1 MQPFVPSDQNMR
13 EFSLRAVLIGLVM
26 AVVLGSANAYLGL
39 KAGMTIAATYPAA
52 VIGMALI
59 KLMKG
64 TILEENMARTV
75 GSIGESVAA
84 GAIFTIP
91 AFVISGIWPKFFTA
105 GNYATSSLIMFAG
118 GVLGIMF
125 VALLRRVMVEDAELP
140 YPESVAAA
148 EIHKAGA
155 RGGKGTTF
163 LFGAMG
169 IGAVIQGL
177 VQIQLF
183 ATTWEHFAKFK
194 IATIN
199 LVQGWKAKAMGG
211 MLLSS
216 PGISPAYMGVGYIIG
231 PKLGALNFSGGVI
244 AWGLLVPIITYFL
257 APGVLAE
264 NAADGDWIALSVAVW
279 KFIVRPIAIGGMLMG
294 ASFTLFKM
302 RNSLITGLTRSV
314 SDVKKAASGDHVV
327 DRVNKDLPFTYV
339 LGGIAFAAAVTFGV
353 TWQIF
358 HVAPL
363 VSLVAALVMVI
374 LGFFFAAIS
383 GYLVG
388 IMGSSNNPIS
398 GLTLT
403 ALVLTALVMVILG
416 VKGKEGVAAVLGVAA
431 IVCVSAAVAGEM
443 LQDLKAGH
451 ILGGTPWRM
460 EMGDLL
466 GVALASAVLFIPL
479 MVLHEGDIK
488 AQATL
493 KIDIL
498 EKGPMVPI
506 EAFQSNLPK
515 YEGISFRADQVE
527 QVPMEDKASFSLR
540 TITLAELK
548 TLSADSKKN
557 LLFLDAGFGSKRL
570 AAPQAGLMAL
580 LSKGI
585 VEGKMA
591 WPLIIVG
598 MLMGLAFIL
607 MQVKSPMLVSVGM
620 YLPLETT
627 FAIFLGG
634 LIKGAVEMV
643 AAKRGLNEAQ
653 KVRVENNGVLLAA
666 GLIAGEALVGLLFAS
681 FAFFEVKYQL
691 TSIIWGKDAAPGAFW
706 ISLLILAFIAVYLVK
721 VPLDNAGEAD
731 EPAPPSAN
739 F

>member
-1 MQPFVPSDQNMR
+1 MQPFVPSDQNLR

-91 AFVISGIWPKFFTA
+91 AFVISGIWPKFFTM
-105 GNYATSSLIMFAG
+105 GNYVTSSLIMFAG

-155 RGGKGTTF
+155 RGGSGTKF

-169 IGAVIQGL
+169 LGAVIQAL

-183 ATTWEHFAKFK
+183 ATTWERFVGFK
-194 IATIN
+194 ATAIN
-199 LVQGWKAKAMGG
+199 LVHGWKAKVGGG

-231 PKLGALNFSGGVI
+231 PKLGALNFSGGII

-257 APGVLAE
+257 APGVLPE
-264 NAADGDWIALSVAVW
+264 NAPEGDWIALSVSVW

-302 RNSLITGLTRSV
+302 RKSLATGLSRSV
-314 SDVKKAASGDHVV
+314 SDVKKAAAGEQVV

-339 LGGIAFAAAVTFGV
+339 LFGLGFAALVTFLI
-353 TWQIF
+353 TWRIF
-358 HVAPL
+358 QVSPL
-363 VSLVAALVMVI
+363 VSFVAALVVVI
-374 LGFFFAAIS
+374 LGFFFSAIS

-403 ALVLTALVMVILG
+403 ALVITALVMVVLG
-416 VKGKEGVAAVLGVAA
+416 VKGREGVAAVLGVAA
-431 IVCVSAAVAGEM
+431 VVCVSAAVAGEM

-460 EMGDLL
+460 ELGDLL
-466 GVALASAVLFIPL
+466 GVALASVVLFIPL
-479 MVLHEGDIK
+479 MVLHEGDIS
-488 AQATL
+488 AQGTKRIAELTAQQVQVVTAPPDANGVVQTYTL
-493 KIDIL
+493 DQVK
-498 EKGPMVPI
+498 
-506 EAFQSNLPK
+506 QLP
-515 YEGISFRADQVE
+515 ADQK
-527 QVPMEDKASFSLR
+527 KAV
-540 TITLAELK
+540 
-548 TLSADSKKN
+548 LS
-557 LLFLDAGFGSKRL
+557 LDAGFGSKQL

-580 LSKGI
+580 LSRGI

-598 MLMGLAFIL
+598 MMMGLAFIL

-627 FAIFLGG
+627 FAIFLDG
-634 LIKGAVEMV
+634 LIKGVVEMV
-643 AAKRGLNEAQ
+643 GAKRGLNEAQ
-653 KVRVENNGVLLAA
+653 KVRTENNGVLLAA
-666 GLIAGEALVGLLFAS
+666 GLIAGEALVGLLFAA

-691 TSIIWGKDAAPGAFW
+691 TKFIWGVDKTGVTNVPGAFW
-706 ISLLILAFIAVYLVK
+706 ISLLILAGIAVYLVK
-721 VPLDNAGEAD
+721 VPLDNAGAAD

>member
-1 MQPFVPSDQNMR
+1 MQPFVPSDQNLR

-91 AFVISGIWPKFFTA
+91 AFVISGIWPKFFTV
-105 GNYATSSLIMFAG
+105 GNYVTSSLIMFAG

-155 RGGKGTTF
+155 RGGNGTKF

-169 IGAVIQGL
+169 IGAVIQAL
-177 VQIQLF
+177 VQVQLF
-183 ATTWEHFAKFK
+183 ATTWEKFVGFK
-194 IATIN
+194 ATAIN
-199 LVQGWKAKAMGG
+199 LVHGWKAKVGGG

-231 PKLGALNFSGGVI
+231 PKLGALNFSGGII

-257 APGVLAE
+257 APGVLPEGASE
-264 NAADGDWIALSVAVW
+264 GDWIALSVSVW

-294 ASFTLFKM
+294 ACFTLFKM
-302 RNSLITGLTRSV
+302 RKSLATGLTRSI
-314 SDVKKAASGDHVV
+314 SDVKKAASGEHVV

-339 LGGIAFAAAVTFGV
+339 MFGLGFAALVTFLI
-353 TWQIF
+353 TWRIF
-358 HVAPL
+358 QVSPL
-363 VSLVAALVMVI
+363 VSFVAALVVVI
-374 LGFFFAAIS
+374 LGFFFSAIS

-403 ALVLTALVMVILG
+403 ALVITALVMVVLG
-416 VKGKEGVAAVLGVAA
+416 VKGREGVAAVLGVAA
-431 IVCVSAAVAGEM
+431 VVCVSAAVAGEM

-466 GVALASAVLFIPL
+466 GVALASVVLFIPL
-479 MVLHEGDIK
+479 MVLHEGDIS
-488 AQATL
+488 AQGTKRIAELTAQQVQMVTAPADANGVVKTYTL
-493 KIDIL
+493 DEVK
-498 EKGPMVPI
+498 K
-506 EAFQSNLPK
+506 LP
-515 YEGISFRADQVE
+515 ADQK
-527 QVPMEDKASFSLR
+527 KAV
-540 TITLAELK
+540 
-548 TLSADSKKN
+548 LS
-557 LLFLDAGFGSKRL
+557 LDAGFGSKQL

-580 LSKGI
+580 LSRGI

-598 MLMGLAFIL
+598 MMMGLAFIL

-634 LIKGAVEMV
+634 LIKGAVVML
-643 AAKRGLNEAQ
+643 AAKRGHNEAQ
-653 KVRVENNGVLLAA
+653 KVRSENNGVLLAA
-666 GLIAGEALVGLLFAS
+666 GLIAGEALVGLLFAA

-691 TSIIWGKDAAPGAFW
+691 TRFIWGAAAPGAFW
-706 ISLLILAFIAVYLVK
+706 VSLLILAGIAYYLVK
-721 VPLDNAGEAD
+721 VPLDNAGAAD

>member
-1 MQPFVPSDQNMR
+1 MQPFVPSNQNLK
-13 EFSLRAVLIGLVM
+13 EFTFRAVFIGLVM

-84 GAIFTIP
+84 GAIFTLP
-91 AFVISGIWPKFFTA
+91 AFVISGLWPKFFTV
-105 GNYATSSLIMFAG
+105 GNYVTSSLIMFAG

-155 RGGKGTTF
+155 QGGSGTKF

-169 IGAVIQGL
+169 IGAVIQAL
-177 VQIQLF
+177 VQIQIF
-183 ATTWEHFAKFK
+183 ATTWEHFVHFSSNIIKLGAK
-194 IATIN
+194 
-199 LVQGWKAKAMGG
+199 WKAQVGGG

-231 PKLGALNFSGGVI
+231 PKLGALNFAGGVI
-244 AWGLLVPIITYFL
+244 AWGLLVPIISYFL
-257 APGVLAE
+257 APGVMPAE
-264 NAADGDWIALSVAVW
+264 ASNADWVALFGRVW
-279 KFIVRPIAIGGMLMG
+279 RDIVRPIAIGGMLVS
-294 ASFTLFKM
+294 ACFTLFKM
-302 RNSLITGLTRSV
+302 RKSLGAGLSRSI
-314 SDVKKAASGDHVV
+314 SDVKKAASGEHTVE
-327 DRVNKDLPFTYV
+327 RVNQDITFPQV
-339 LGGIAFAAAVTFGV
+339 LMGIGFAAFVTFLI
-353 TWQIF
+353 TWKIF
-358 HVAPL
+358 HVSIL
-363 VSLVAALVMVI
+363 VSFVTALVVVI

-403 ALVLTALVMVILG
+403 ALVVTALVMVLLG
-416 VKGKEGVAAVLGVAA
+416 VKGHEGVAAVLGVAA
-431 IVCVSAAVAGEM
+431 VVCVSAAVAGEM
-443 LQDLKAGH
+443 LQDLKAGY

-460 EMGDLL
+460 EMGDIL
-466 GVALASAVLFIPL
+466 GVALAAAVLFLPL

-488 AQATL
+488 KSAMAKIGTLESQQVQTVTAPDGQVYTMAQVKAL
-493 KIDIL
+493 A
-498 EKGPMVPI
+498 P
-506 EAFQSNLPK
+506 
-515 YEGISFRADQVE
+515 E
-527 QVPMEDKASFSLR
+527 QKKAV
-540 TITLAELK
+540 LA
-548 TLSADSKKN
+548 
-557 LLFLDAGFGSKRL
+557 LDAGFGGKNIS
-570 AAPQAGLMAL
+570 APQAGLMAQ
-580 LSKGI
+580 LSTGI

-598 MLMGLAFIL
+598 MLMGLGFIL
-607 MQVKSPMLVSVGM
+607 MQVRSPMLVCVGM

-634 LIKGAVEMV
+634 LIKGLVEMLG
-643 AAKRGLNEAQ
+643 AKRGFNDAQ

-666 GLIAGEALVGLLFAS
+666 GLIAGEALVGILFAGLS
-681 FAFFEVKYQL
+681 FMEINYTIMKEP
-691 TSIIWGKDAAPGAFW
+691 SMFW
-706 ISLLILAFIAVYLVK
+706 ISLLILVGIAVYLTK
-721 VPLDNAGEAD
+721 VPLANAGAAD

>member
-1 MQPFVPSDQNMR
+1 MQPFVPSDQNLR

-26 AVVLGSANAYLGL
+26 AVVLGAANAYLGL

-64 TILEENMARTV
+64 TILEENVARTV
-75 GSIGESVAA
+75 GSIGESIAA
-84 GAIFTIP
+84 GAIFTLP
-91 AFVISGIWPKFFTA
+91 AFVISGLWPTFFTR
-105 GNYATSSLIMFAG
+105 GHYLTSSLIMFAG

-140 YPESVAAA
+140 YPESLAAA

-155 RGGKGTTF
+155 RGGSGTKY

-169 IGAVIQGL
+169 IAALIQAL
-177 VQIQLF
+177 VQVQLF
-183 ATTWEHFAKFK
+183 ASTWEKFIQFK
-194 IATIN
+194 VATIK
-199 LVQGWKAKAMGG
+199 LAQGLKAKVAGG
-211 MLLSS
+211 LLLSS

-231 PKLGALNFSGGVI
+231 PKLGALNFSGGI
-244 AWGLLVPIITYFL
+244 LAWGLLVPMITYFL
-257 APGVLAE
+257 APGVYPNGAS
-264 NAADGDWIALSVAVW
+264 NGDWINLSYAVW
-279 KFIVRPIAIGGMLMG
+279 MNIVRPIAIGGMLVG
-294 ASFTLFKM
+294 AGFTLFKM
-302 RNSLITGLTRSV
+302 RKSLATGLTRSV
-314 SDVKKAASGDHVV
+314 SDVKKAAAGEHTVQRV
-327 DRVNKDLPFTYV
+327 DKDIPFTWV
-339 LGGIAFAAAVTFGV
+339 LVGIAFAAAVTFLV
-353 TWQIF
+353 TWRIF
-358 HVAPL
+358 DVKPL

-403 ALVLTALVMVILG
+403 ALVVTALVMVALG
-416 VKGKEGVAAVLGVAA
+416 VKGNAGVAAVLGVAA

-460 EMGDLL
+460 EIGDII
-466 GVALASAVLFIPL
+466 GVALVSFVLFIPL

-488 AQATL
+488 ARGLERLAQLQSQQVQTVTAADGKTYTL
-493 KIDIL
+493 DQIK
-498 EKGPMVPI
+498 
-506 EAFQSNLPK
+506 ALP
-515 YEGISFRADQVE
+515 ADQE
-527 QVPMEDKASFSLR
+527 
-540 TITLAELK
+540 K
-548 TLSADSKKN
+548 TVLN
-557 LLFLDAGFGSKRL
+557 LDAGFGSKQL

-598 MLMGLAFIL
+598 MMLGFGFIL

-634 LIKGAVEMV
+634 LIKGIVTMIAER
-643 AAKRGLNEAQ
+643 RGLNEAQ

-666 GLIAGEALVGLLFAS
+666 GLIAGEALMGLLFAS
-681 FAFFEVKYQL
+681 LAFFDVNFRL
-691 TSIIWGKDAAPGAFW
+691 THFIWGHGHAAGAFW
-706 ISLLILAFIAVYLVK
+706 ISLLILLGIAIYLIR
-721 VPLDNAGEAD
+721 VPLANAGAAD

>member
-1 MQPFVPSDQNMR
+1 MQPFVPSDQNLR

-26 AVVLGSANAYLGL
+26 AVILGSANAYLGL

-84 GAIFTIP
+84 GAIFTLP
-91 AFVISGIWPKFFTA
+91 AFVISGLWPKFFTA
-105 GNYATSSLIMFAG
+105 GHYVTSSLIMFAG

-155 RGGKGTTF
+155 RGGSGTTF

-169 IGAVIQGL
+169 IGAVVQAL
-177 VQIQLF
+177 VQIQIF
-183 ATTWEHFAKFK
+183 ATAWEHFVRFNANVIKLGAK
-194 IATIN
+194 
-199 LVQGWKAKAMGG
+199 WKAQVSGG
-211 MLLSS
+211 LLLSS
-216 PGISPAYMGVGYIIG
+216 PAISPAYMGVGYIIG
-231 PKLGALNFSGGVI
+231 PKLGALNFAGGVL
-244 AWGLLVPIITYFL
+244 AWGLMVPIISYFL
-257 APGVLAE
+257 APSIMPADASNAE
-264 NAADGDWIALSVAVW
+264 WAALFGRVW
-279 KFIVRPIAIGGMLMG
+279 RDIVRPIAIGGMLVS
-294 ASFTLFKM
+294 ACFTLFRM
-302 RNSLITGLTRSV
+302 RKSLGAGLSRSV
-314 SDVKKAASGDHVV
+314 SDVKKAATGDHVV
-327 DRVNKDLPFTYV
+327 DRVNKDMPFTWV
-339 LGGIAFAAAVTFGV
+339 MGGIFFAAAVTFV
-353 TWQIF
+353 ITSQIF
-358 HVAPL
+358 AVSYL
-363 VSLVAALVMVI
+363 VSFVTALVVII

-403 ALVLTALVMVILG
+403 ALVVTALVMVLLG
-416 VKGKEGVAAVLGVAA
+416 VKGREGVAAVLGVAA
-431 IVCVSAAVAGEM
+431 VVCVSAAVAGEM

-460 EMGDLL
+460 EIGDIL
-466 GVALASAVLFIPL
+466 GVALTAAVLFLPL
-479 MVLHEGDIK
+479 MILHEGDIK
-488 AQATL
+488 KSAAERIASLEAQQVQ
-493 KIDIL
+493 
-498 EKGPMVPI
+498 MVTAPDGQT
-506 EAFQSNLPK
+506 FSM
-515 YEGISFRADQVE
+515 ADV
-527 QVPMEDKASFSLR
+527 KAMAPDQKKAV
-540 TITLAELK
+540 LA
-548 TLSADSKKN
+548 
-557 LLFLDAGFGSKRL
+557 LDAGFGGKNIS
-570 AAPQAGLMAL
+570 APQAGLMAQ
-580 LSKGI
+580 LSSGI
-585 VEGKMA
+585 VERKMA

-598 MLMGLAFIL
+598 MIMGLGFIL
-607 MQVKSPMLVSVGM
+607 MQIKSPMLVCVGM

-634 LIKGAVEMV
+634 LIKGAVDMLG
-643 AAKRGLNEAQ
+643 AKRGLNEAQ

-666 GLIAGEALVGLLFAS
+666 GLIAGEALVGILFALLS
-681 FAFFEVKYQL
+681 FLEVKYTL
-691 TSIIWGKDAAPGAFW
+691 VKDPGMFF
-706 ISLLILAFIAVYLVK
+706 ISLVILAAIAVYLIR
-721 VPLDNAGEAD
+721 VPLANAGEAD

>member
-105 GNYATSSLIMFAG
+105 GNYVTSSLIMFTG

-155 RGGKGTTF
+155 RGGSGTKF

-169 IGAVIQGL
+169 IGAGVQTL
-177 VQIQLF
+177 VQLSLF
-183 ATTWEHFAKFK
+183 ASAWEKFVHFKTSA
-194 IATIN
+194 IN
-199 LVQGWKAKAMGG
+199 LAGAWKAKVAGG

-231 PKLGALNFSGGVI
+231 PKLGALNFSGGII

-257 APGVLAE
+257 APGVLPETAPE
-264 NAADGDWIALSVAVW
+264 GDWVALSYSVW
-279 KFIVRPIAIGGMLMG
+279 KFIVRPIAIGGMLVG
-294 ASFTLFKM
+294 AGFTLFKM
-302 RNSLITGLTRSV
+302 RKSLATGLTRSV
-314 SDVKKAASGDHVV
+314 SDVKKAAAGDHVV

-339 LGGIAFAAAVTFGV
+339 LGGLAFAAIVTFLI

-358 HVAPL
+358 NVGMM
-363 VSLVAALVMVI
+363 VSFVAALVMVI

-403 ALVLTALVMVILG
+403 ALVLTALVMVMLG
-416 VKGKEGVAAVLGVAA
+416 VKGREGVAAVLGVAA

-466 GVALASAVLFIPL
+466 GVALASIVLFIPL
-479 MVLHEGDIK
+479 MVLHEGDIT
-488 AQATL
+488 AQGTKRIAELTAQQVQVVTAPDGQTYTL
-493 KIDIL
+493 DQVK
-498 EKGPMVPI
+498 
-506 EAFQSNLPK
+506 QLP
-515 YEGISFRADQVE
+515 ADQK
-527 QVPMEDKASFSLR
+527 KAV
-540 TITLAELK
+540 
-548 TLSADSKKN
+548 LS
-557 LLFLDAGFGSKRL
+557 LDAGFGSKQL

-580 LSKGI
+580 LSRGI

-598 MLMGLAFIL
+598 MMMGFAFIL

-634 LIKGAVEMV
+634 LIKGAVEMFG
-643 AAKRGLNEAQ
+643 AKRNLNDAQ

-666 GLIAGEALVGLLFAS
+666 GLIAGEALVGLVFAS
-681 FAFFEVKYQL
+681 LAFFEVKYK
-691 TSIIWGKDAAPGAFW
+691 IFPNPGMFF
-706 ISLLILAFIAVYLVK
+706 ISLAILAGIAVYLVK

>member
-1 MQPFVPSDQNMR
+1 MQPFVPSDQNLK
-13 EFSLRAVLIGLVM
+13 EFSLRAILIGLVM
-26 AVVLGSANAYLGL
+26 AVVLGAANAYLGL

-91 AFVISGIWPKFFTA
+91 AFVISGIWPQFFTV
-105 GNYATSSLIMFAG
+105 GNYVTSSLIMFGG

-155 RGGKGTTF
+155 RGGSGTTF

-169 IGAVIQGL
+169 IGAAIQAL
-177 VQIQLF
+177 VQVQLF
-183 ATTWEHFAKFK
+183 ATAWEHFAKFK
-194 IATIN
+194 VATIG
-199 LVQGWKAKAMGG
+199 LVQGWKAKVMGG

-244 AWGLLVPIITYFL
+244 AWGLLVPMVTYFM
-257 APGVLAE
+257 APAVLPE
-264 NAADGDWIALSVAVW
+264 NAPEGDWIALSISVW
-279 KFIVRPIAIGGMLMG
+279 KYIVRPIAIGGMLMG
-294 ASFTLFKM
+294 AGFTLFKM
-302 RNSLITGLTRSV
+302 RKSLGTGLTRSV
-314 SDVKKAASGDHVV
+314 SDVKKAAAGEHVV
-327 DRVNKDLPFTYV
+327 DRVNKDLPFTWV
-339 LGGIAFAAAVTFGV
+339 LLGIGFAALVTFGV

-358 HVAPL
+358 Q
-363 VSLVAALVMVI
+363 VSLMVSIVAALVMVI

-403 ALVLTALVMVILG
+403 ALVVTALVMVVLG
-416 VKGKEGVAAVLGVAA
+416 VKGQEGVAAVLGVAA

-460 EMGDLL
+460 ETGDLF
-466 GVALASAVLFIPL
+466 GVALAAAVLFIPL

-488 AQATL
+488 AQATKRIGEL
-493 KIDIL
+493 QAQQVQTVTAPDGRTYSMEEVK
-498 EKGPMVPI
+498 
-506 EAFQSNLPK
+506 NLP
-515 YEGISFRADQVE
+515 ADQK
-527 QVPMEDKASFSLR
+527 KAV
-540 TITLAELK
+540 
-548 TLSADSKKN
+548 LS
-557 LLFLDAGFGSKRL
+557 LDAGFGSKQI

-580 LSKGI
+580 LSRGI

-591 WPLIIVG
+591 WPLIIAG

-607 MQVKSPMLVSVGM
+607 MQVRSPMLVSVGM

-634 LIKGAVEMV
+634 IIKGIVELF
-643 AAKRGLNEAQ
+643 AAKRGLNDAQ

-691 TSIIWGKDAAPGAFW
+691 THLIWGAGNAPGAFW
-706 ISLLILAFIAVYLVK
+706 ISLLILIGIGVYLVK
-721 VPLDNAGEAD
+721 VPLANAGEAD

>member
-1 MQPFVPSDQNMR
+1 MQPFVPSDQNLR

-91 AFVISGIWPKFFTA
+91 AFVISGIWPKFFTV
-105 GNYATSSLIMFAG
+105 GNYVTSSLIMFAG

-155 RGGKGTTF
+155 RGGNGTKF

-169 IGAVIQGL
+169 IGAVIQAL
-177 VQIQLF
+177 VQVQLF
-183 ATTWEHFAKFK
+183 ATTWEKFVGFK
-194 IATIN
+194 ATAIN
-199 LVQGWKAKAMGG
+199 LVHGWKAKVGGG

-231 PKLGALNFSGGVI
+231 PKLGALNFSGGI
-244 AWGLLVPIITYFL
+244 MAWGLLVPIITYFL
-257 APGVLAE
+257 APGVLPEGASE
-264 NAADGDWIALSVAVW
+264 GDWIALSVSVW

-294 ASFTLFKM
+294 ACFTLFKM
-302 RNSLITGLTRSV
+302 RKSLATGLSRSI
-314 SDVKKAASGDHVV
+314 SDVKKAASGEHVV

-339 LGGIAFAAAVTFGV
+339 MFGLGFAALVTFLI
-353 TWQIF
+353 TWRIF
-358 HVAPL
+358 QVSPL
-363 VSLVAALVMVI
+363 VSFVAALVVVI
-374 LGFFFAAIS
+374 LGFFFSAIS

-403 ALVLTALVMVILG
+403 ALVITALVMVVLG
-416 VKGKEGVAAVLGVAA
+416 VKGREGVAAVLGVAA
-431 IVCVSAAVAGEM
+431 VVCVSAAVAGEM

-466 GVALASAVLFIPL
+466 GVALASVVLFIPL
-479 MVLHEGDIK
+479 MVLHEGDIS
-488 AQATL
+488 AQGTKRIAELTAQQVQMVTAPADANGVVKTYTL
-493 KIDIL
+493 DEVK
-498 EKGPMVPI
+498 K
-506 EAFQSNLPK
+506 LP
-515 YEGISFRADQVE
+515 ADQK
-527 QVPMEDKASFSLR
+527 KAV
-540 TITLAELK
+540 
-548 TLSADSKKN
+548 LS
-557 LLFLDAGFGSKRL
+557 LDAGFGSKQL

-580 LSKGI
+580 LSRGI

-598 MLMGLAFIL
+598 MMMGFAFIL

-634 LIKGAVEMV
+634 LIKGAVEML
-643 AAKRGLNEAQ
+643 AAKRGHNEAQ
-653 KVRVENNGVLLAA
+653 KVRSENNGVLLAA
-666 GLIAGEALVGLLFAS
+666 GLIAGEALVGLLFAA

-691 TSIIWGKDAAPGAFW
+691 TRFIWGAAAPGAFW
-706 ISLLILAFIAVYLVK
+706 VSLLILAGIAYYLVK
-721 VPLDNAGEAD
+721 VPLDNAGAAD